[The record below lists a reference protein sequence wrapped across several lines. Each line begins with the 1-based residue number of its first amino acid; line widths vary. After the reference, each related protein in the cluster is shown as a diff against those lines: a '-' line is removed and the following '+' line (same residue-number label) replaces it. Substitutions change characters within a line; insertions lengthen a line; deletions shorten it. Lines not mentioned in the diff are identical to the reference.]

1 MEEEVAVKAEWRRFT
16 GEYKL
21 KVCARRSSA
30 SSPGRSEDYSRGRDC
45 IVQFEHL
52 AQAARAWGTGPRLSA
67 NKRGPRKR
75 EKNPLAERVRELERD
90 NARVKRRRS
99 GPRGS
104 WSCKKNFTALGNR
117 TATGRRARL
126 MAMVSDYRTQ
136 YSVQSICAALGM
148 GRASFYRWQRPGRG
162 VVRERI
168 HPRASSVASATT
180 WLAGS
185 SKQPTVFFGGG
196 VYATLLHE
204 GGYLCSERTMYR
216 ILSARQQVRER

>member
-99 GPRGS
+99 GPTGS
-104 WSCKKNFTALGNR
+104 WSCKKTSQLLGIE
-117 TATGRRARL
+117 L
-126 MAMVSDYRTQ
+126 
-136 YSVQSICAALGM
+136 
-148 GRASFYRWQRPGRG
+148 
-162 VVRERI
+162 
-168 HPRASSVASATT
+168 
-180 WLAGS
+180 
-185 SKQPTVFFGGG
+185 QPDV
-196 VYATLLHE
+196 E
-204 GGYLCSERTMYR
+204 
-216 ILSARQQVRER
+216 QD